1 MIKNFKIEIIILALL
16 LISIFVSY
24 KLDIGF
30 YIYFNTINN
39 SLETVYLKQF
49 FTNITSLGDSLWYFS
64 LCFFGLLLIFIFSK
78 LRIITDKIFNDLKN
92 LLYYLF
98 VSLLVTGFITQVLK
112 HVVGRPRPNYTNMDE
127 AFSFDFFS
135 TSSNFHSF
143 PSGHSSTIF
152 ILALVLSTAVPKL
165 RYLFLFF
172 ASVVAFS
179 RVVVGAHFFTDI
191 IGGVVVAFISYKLIN
206 LFFNKKL
213 KKPLPKK
220 IDFIDENLFF
230 LFALALFI
238 LAIFLTVGSAFDLF
252 FSSLFY
258 KGDNQFLLQSFYT
271 ITLFFRKIVL
281 PTILVYVLFLP
292 LISKIIPIKKL
303 FFGYSFV
310 FKDIIY
316 IWSNALVSL
325 VVVINLIFK
334 TFWGR
339 ARPGDVLQLG
349 GEGSFSPWYQI
360 SDACSSNCSFVS
372 GDAAVGFSLVVLY
385 FITKNSY
392 YLYSSIVFGFLLG
405 IIRIAEG
412 GHFLSDIIFS
422 GIIVFLITYVFSKFF
437 FSKTK

>member
-230 LFALALFI
+230 LFSLALFI

>member
-1 MIKNFKIEIIILALL
+1 M
-16 LISIFVSY
+16 
-24 KLDIGF
+24 
-30 YIYFNTINN
+30 
-39 SLETVYLKQF
+39 
-49 FTNITSLGDSLWYFS
+49 
-64 LCFFGLLLIFIFSK
+64 
-78 LRIITDKIFNDLKN
+78 
-92 LLYYLF
+92 
-98 VSLLVTGFITQVLK
+98 
-112 HVVGRPRPNYTNMDE
+112 
-127 AFSFDFFS
+127 
-135 TSSNFHSF
+135 
-143 PSGHSSTIF
+143 
-152 ILALVLSTAVPKL
+152 
-165 RYLFLFF
+165 
-172 ASVVAFS
+172 
-179 RVVVGAHFFTDI
+179 
-191 IGGVVVAFISYKLIN
+191 
-206 LFFNKKL
+206 
-213 KKPLPKK
+213 
-220 IDFIDENLFF
+220 
-230 LFALALFI
+230 
-238 LAIFLTVGSAFDLF
+238 GSAFDLF

-292 LISKIIPIKKL
+292 LISKIMPIKKL

-316 IWSNALVSL
+316 IWSNVLVSL

-349 GEGSFSPWYQI
+349 GEGNFSPWYQI

-392 YLYSSIVFGFLLG
+392 YLYSSVVLGFLLG

-422 GIIVFLITYVFSKFF
+422 GIIVFLNRALFTPEKYINLDSGFSMLF
-437 FSKTK
+437 KTRKPPAYLEKVWSLNNWGFYFANSRGSLF

>member
-127 AFSFDFFS
+127 AFGFDFFS

>member
-1 MIKNFKIEIIILALL
+1 VIKNFKIEIIILALL

-127 AFSFDFFS
+127 AFGFDFFS